1 MAFDPLHELT
11 MAGIDL
17 TFAGA
22 EQREIISSLGEE
34 EVALLV
40 SIQRRLQ
47 QDDPEVEAHIV
58 GGLLF

>member
-17 TFAGA
+17 TLVGA
-22 EQREIISSLGEE
+22 EQREVILSLSEE

-40 SIQRRLQ
+40 SIQRQLQ
-47 QDDPEVEAHIV
+47 ESDPEVEAHIV